1 LFNAKGK
8 VLQGSKFQ
16 AKDKTKCSTH
26 KGKGK
31 KCDQHVHLATITAL
45 LSPITTIAAI
55 SPSGIEKRTVF
66 IGTDL
71 PATHNPKASL
81 AFFPSTQHARTL
93 AECIGEP
100 FTQWVLKTLEQRI
113 SMPLIFPEPVLV
125 SKKGGQMMTGTV
137 FPSISE
143 DDACYD

>member
-1 LFNAKGK
+1 M
-8 VLQGSKFQ
+8 LQGSKSQ
-16 AKDKTKCSTH
+16 AKDKTKCGTY

-45 LSPITTIAAI
+45 SSPITTIVAI
-55 SPSGIEKRTVF
+55 TPSGIEKCTVF

-71 PATHNPKASL
+71 SATHNPKASL

-100 FTQWVLKTLEQRI
+100 FTQCDLKTLKQCI

-137 FPSISE
+137 FPSTSK
-143 DDACYD
+143 DDACYG